1 MRKQGTKNLTYYKR
15 QQIETLL
22 NANVDKKEIA
32 RIVGIT
38 LRTLYYEIKRG
49 EYTHIKVL
57 KNFWYGDKTIQTK
70 NIVQTYHKKNI
81 ILLALL
87 KEDH

>member
-32 RIVGIT
+32 SIVGIT

-49 EYTHIKVL
+49 EYIHIKVL
-57 KNFWYGDKTIQTK
+57 KYFTN
-70 NIVQTYHKKNI
+70 KKI
-81 ILLALL
+81 
-87 KEDH
+87 